1 MNFTFK
7 INYTSTGKSRR
18 GALRV
23 DARDFCAAYGIA
35 NKLLSQ
41 KHQKTGY
48 DYSVKSII
56 SLGASPEKS
65 GFVSDLDGHVV
76 DDLD

>member
-18 GALRV
+18 GSLRV
-23 DARDFCAAYGIA
+23 DTRDFCTAYGRA
-35 NKLLSQ
+35 LSLLGRM
-41 KHQKTGY
+41 HQKTGY
-48 DYSVKSII
+48 DYSVKSIV
-56 SLGASPEKS
+56 SLSASPEKS